1 MPTFLAAAALA
12 MAFAGSV
19 VVLRRERQTTTVGLA
34 ELLGVGAAGDTE
46 VALAEP
52 VEGSFGARVV
62 RPMVSGLARRI
73 GRLTPG
79 GHLDAVQLK
88 LVRAGLAGRVR
99 AEEVVAAEVAA
110 VIGGALLALAF
121 VVTGDPA
128 PRIALGMFVL
138 LPVCGLLAVQSW
150 LARAVTERRA
160 AIQRDLPEV
169 LDLLSLSVQAGLG
182 FEAAMALVADRLP
195 SPLSAELGATLR
207 DMDVGRTRQEAFANL
222 KRRTDVPALNGF
234 VSAIIQ
240 ADALGVPIGRVL
252 SSQAAEMRLRRRQ
265 WAREQAAKLP
275 VKVLFPTLVFV
286 FPAMFVVI
294 LGPAVGP
301 LRDALQ

>member
-1 MPTFLAAAALA
+1 MPALLAAAALA
-12 MAFAGSV
+12 LALAGV
-19 VVLRRERQTTTVGLA
+19 VAVSRRERRASTVGLA
-34 ELLGVGAAGDTE
+34 ELLGIGAPLETE
-46 VALAEP
+46 VVLAAP
-52 VEGSFGARVV
+52 VEGSFGARVA
-62 RPMVSGLARRI
+62 RPVVSGVARRV
-73 GRLTPG
+73 GRLSPG

-110 VIGGALLALAF
+110 AIVGALLALAF

-128 PRIALGMFVL
+128 PRISVGMFVL
-138 LPVCGLLAVQSW
+138 LPVCGLFAVQSW
-150 LARAVTERRA
+150 LARAVTERRS
-160 AIQRDLPEV
+160 AIQRDLPDV

-182 FEAAMALVADRLP
+182 FEAAVALVADRLP

-234 VSAIIQ
+234 VSAVIQ

-252 SSQAAEMRLRRRQ
+252 TSQAAEMRLRRRQ

-294 LGPAVGP
+294 LGPAIDP
-301 LRDALQ
+301 LRDALR

>member
-1 MPTFLAAAALA
+1 MPTFLAATALA
-12 MAFAGSV
+12 MAFTGSV
-19 VVLRRERQTTTVGLA
+19 VVLRRERRATTVGLA
-34 ELLGVGAAGDTE
+34 ELLGLGVAGDTE
-46 VALAEP
+46 VALAQP
-52 VEGSFGARVV
+52 VEGSFGTRVV
-62 RPMVSGLARRI
+62 RPMVSGVARRI
-73 GRLTPG
+73 AQLTPR

-88 LVRAGLAGRVR
+88 LLRAGLAGRVR

-110 VIGGALLALAF
+110 VAGGALLALAF

-128 PRIALGMFVL
+128 ARITLGVFVL

-150 LARAVTERRA
+150 LARAVTDRRTV
-160 AIQRDLPEV
+160 IQRDLPEV

-195 SPLSAELGATLR
+195 SPLSVELGATLR

-234 VSAIIQ
+234 VSAVIQ

-252 SSQAAEMRLRRRQ
+252 STQAAEMRLRRRQ

>member
-1 MPTFLAAAALA
+1 MPVFLASAALA
-12 MAFAGSV
+12 MALAGAVIVS
-19 VVLRRERQTTTVGLA
+19 RRERRTTAVGLA
-34 ELLGVGAAGDTE
+34 ELLGVGAAAE
-46 VALAEP
+46 VEITLAEP
-52 VEGSFGARVV
+52 VEGSFGSRVV
-62 RPMVSGLARRI
+62 RPMVSGVARRI
-73 GRLTPG
+73 GLLTPR
-79 GHLDAVQLK
+79 GHLHAVQQK
-88 LVRAGLAGRVR
+88 LVRAGLTGRVR

-110 VIGGALLALAF
+110 VIGGALLALAY

-128 PRIALGMFVL
+128 PRVTLGMFVL
-138 LPVCGLLAVQSW
+138 LPICGLFAVQSW
-150 LARAVTERRA
+150 LARAVTERRS

-252 SSQAAEMRLRRRQ
+252 STQAAEMRLRRRQ

-294 LGPAVGP
+294 LGPAIGP